1 MSAPLALTLRIELLY
16 VQPVVFR
23 RVIVPGDIT
32 LAVLHEVI
40 QAAFGWQDCHLHEF
54 VFGANRYAPPDAL
67 GDVGFDEPTPEA
79 VVRLN
84 DALQSAETFRYV
96 YDFGDDWQHLI
107 TIEESA
113 PADSPMALTCIDGA
127 NACPPEDVGG
137 PPSFMD
143 FIAAMSD
150 PRHEDH
156 VDMMRWHGT
165 PFDPTRFDRG
175 VVNRRLRKIKL

>member
-16 VQPVVFR
+16 VQPVVHR
-23 RVIVPGDIT
+23 RVVVPGDIT
-32 LAVLHEVI
+32 LPTLHQVI

-54 VFGANRYAPPDAL
+54 TFGENRYSPPGAL
-67 GDVGFDEPTPEA
+67 DDVGFDEPIPETG
-79 VVRLN
+79 VRLN
-84 DALQSAETFRYV
+84 DVRESAQNFRYF
-96 YDFGDDWQHLI
+96 YDFGDGWEHLI
-107 TIEESA
+107 TVDESA
-113 PADSPMALTCIDGA
+113 PADSPVALTCIDGA

-137 PPSFMD
+137 PPGFMD

-156 VDMMRWHGT
+156 ADMLRWYGK